1 MINGSDWIEGRS
13 AVLHNILLDVG
24 VRCDPNLTV
33 YSLVVSAAKEIR
45 ALRSELKRL
54 KSSENP

>member
-1 MINGSDWIEGRS
+1 MNGSDWIEGRLE
-13 AVLHNILLDVG
+13 VLRKILLDVG
-24 VRCDPNLTV
+24 VRCEQNLTV